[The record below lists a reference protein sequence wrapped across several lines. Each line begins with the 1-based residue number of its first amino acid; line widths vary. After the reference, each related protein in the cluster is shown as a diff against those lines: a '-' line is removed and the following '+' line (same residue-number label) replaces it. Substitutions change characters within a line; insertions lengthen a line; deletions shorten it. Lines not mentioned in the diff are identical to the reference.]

1 MHIHARTYH
10 DEGVGDGEDDAAGA
24 EERPDGDV
32 SDTGERRRIRGRM
45 LLLLLLLLHARART
59 RRTAEAEQAASHRPW
74 VQLS

>member
-45 LLLLLLLLHARART
+45 LLLLLLLLHGHGHDGQRKRS
-59 RRTAEAEQAASHRPW
+59 RLLLIGHGS
-74 VQLS
+74 S